1 MRLNNNAS
9 SSTSTSSSFALPA
22 PSADGSS
29 LGIATMAQETTNRG
43 TKRPRLEELRGTT
56 KHDRPTH
63 FPTTTATTT
72 TSSSK
77 QNNNHQIR
85 IAIHFDGGSRGN
97 PGVAGAGAH
106 VIVVEEGFDAKSNT
120 NEYHVRKYCGEHAT
134 NNYAEYHGLISG
146 LEVANSGIANL
157 CKISSEETTNLPS
170 IINLEVY
177 GDSNLIIQQMRGIWK
192 CTHANISPL
201 FHQCNAL
208 IREMNECIAV
218 ATKGIA
224 VGAGRNG
231 RPSPALGE
239 CKFVVTFEHIRRH
252 LNGVADGEFQLLA
265 LECIFGTLGLLSS
278 HKLSLMQ
285 YSTSERGHGCTSIL
299 DFHHHL
305 WR

>member
-1 MRLNNNAS
+1 MQEAQTFMRLNNNAS

-146 LEVANSGIANL
+146 LEVAKSGIANL

-192 CTHANISPL
+192 CTHANIRPL

-252 LNGVADGEFQLLA
+252 LNGVADGEFRLFC

-278 HKLSLMQ
+278 HKLSRMQ
-285 YSTSERGHGCTSIL
+285 
-299 DFHHHL
+299 
-305 WR
+305 

>member
-218 ATKGIA
+218 ATNKGIA
-224 VGAGRNG
+224 VGVGRNG
-231 RPSPALGE
+231 GPSPSGGE

-278 HKLSLMQ
+278 HKLSRMQ
-285 YSTSERGHGCTSIL
+285 
-299 DFHHHL
+299 
-305 WR
+305 

>member
-9 SSTSTSSSFALPA
+9 SSTSASSSFALPA
-22 PSADGSS
+22 PSAE
-29 LGIATMAQETTNRG
+29 MAQEPTNRG
-43 TKRPRLEELRGTT
+43 TKRPRLEDLLGTT
-56 KHDRPTH
+56 NLLQHDKPSL
-63 FPTTTATTT
+63 FPASTATTT
-72 TSSSK
+72 ISSSK

-85 IAIHFDGGSRGN
+85 ITIHFDGGSRGN

-106 VIVVEEGFDAKSNT
+106 VIVVEEGIDAKSNT
-120 NEYHVRKYCGEHAT
+120 REYHVRKYCGEHAT
-134 NNYAEYHGLISG
+134 NNYAEYHGLIAG
-146 LEVANSGIANL
+146 LEVAKSCIANL

-192 CTHANISPL
+192 CTHANIRPL
-201 FHQCNAL
+201 FHQCNSL

-218 ATKGIA
+218 ATNKGIA
-224 VGAGRNG
+224 VRVGRNG
-231 RPSPALGE
+231 GPSPSGGE

-265 LECIFGTLGLLSS
+265 LKCIFGTLGLLSS

-285 YSTSERGHGCTSIL
+285 
-299 DFHHHL
+299 
-305 WR
+305 

>member
-22 PSADGSS
+22 PSAK
-29 LGIATMAQETTNRG
+29 MAKETANRA
-43 TKRPRLEELRGTT
+43 TKRPRLDAPLGTT
-56 KHDRPTH
+56 NLLQHDKPSL
-63 FPTTTATTT
+63 FPASTATTT
-72 TSSSK
+72 ISSSK
-77 QNNNHQIR
+77 QKNNHQIR
-85 IAIHFDGGSRGN
+85 ITIHFDGGSRGN

-106 VIVVEEGFDAKSNT
+106 VIVVAEGIDAKSNT
-120 NEYHVRKYCGEHAT
+120 KEYHVRKYCGEHAT

-146 LEVANSGIANL
+146 LEVAKSCIANL
-157 CKISSEETTNLPS
+157 CKISSKETTKLPS

-192 CTHANISPL
+192 CTHANIRPL

-218 ATKGIA
+218 
-224 VGAGRNG
+224 GAGRNG
-231 RPSPALGE
+231 RQSPSGGE
-239 CKFVVTFEHIRRH
+239 CKFGVTFEHIRRH
-252 LNGVADGEFQLLA
+252 LNGVADGEFRLFC

-299 DFHHHL
+299 VFHHH
-305 WR
+305 